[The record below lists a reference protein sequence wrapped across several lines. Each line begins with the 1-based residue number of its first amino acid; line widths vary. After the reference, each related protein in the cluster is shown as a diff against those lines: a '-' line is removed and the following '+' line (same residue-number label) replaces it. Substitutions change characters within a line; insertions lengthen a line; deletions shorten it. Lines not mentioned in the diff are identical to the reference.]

1 MKLPPVLRTIAKRIA
16 ELGGTTYLAGGP
28 VRDHHLGRTPK
39 DFDLEVHGL
48 PEDLLARTLAEF
60 GKVNAVGRSFG
71 VYKLTVDGEE
81 LDVALPRRDSKVGP
95 GHRGIQVAGD
105 PWMGTTEACRRRD
118 LTINAMLY
126 DVLSAETI
134 DPFCGQDDLE
144 NKLLRHVDAAT
155 FVEDP
160 LRALRVVQFAARL
173 EFQVSPELKLL
184 CRETALGELPAERIL
199 TELEKLLLQAARPG
213 RGIELL
219 VELGIQ
225 ERLLPELAL
234 DGVAEVVDRA
244 AAQDCEAPLRDGLIF
259 AAFLHRSTSPE
270 ATLDR
275 LRLHTRL
282 GWPIRKRILETLNA
296 ERSVEDTALRRLADE
311 LPVELPIRLWWAID
325 PSWCPDALDR
335 AESLGVAQGPLPHL
349 VAGKDLKALGISP
362 GPAFGEHL
370 AAVREAQTAGR
381 VSTQAE
387 ALALVRGRLR
397 QSR

>member
-1 MKLPPVLRTIAKRIA
+1 MGSMKLPPVLRTIAKRIA

-184 CRETALGELPAERIL
+184 CRETALGELPADLTGAMEALAAVAGLDWIL
-199 TELEKLLLQAARPG
+199 PAPGDAFNARLHDVKGKQAADVPKNSVAILLCPG
-213 RGIELL
+213 
-219 VELGIQ
+219 
-225 ERLLPELAL
+225 
-234 DGVAEVVDRA
+234 
-244 AAQDCEAPLRDGLIF
+244 
-259 AAFLHRSTSPE
+259 
-270 ATLDR
+270 
-275 LRLHTRL
+275 
-282 GWPIRKRILETLNA
+282 
-296 ERSVEDTALRRLADE
+296 
-311 LPVELPIRLWWAID
+311 
-325 PSWCPDALDR
+325 ALDR
-335 AESLGVAQGPLPHL
+335 EGGAVVEKAQVL
-349 VAGKDLKALGISP
+349 VAS
-362 GPAFGEHL
+362 
-370 AAVREAQTAGR
+370 
-381 VSTQAE
+381 
-387 ALALVRGRLR
+387 
-397 QSR
+397 